1 MAQLKRMDQIRL
13 IISTYLEVRSY
24 RATARRLGMS
34 RNTIRDY
41 LVKLK
46 ACYADLKDALSQ
58 PDEVLIALVRS
69 PASRADS
76 EREKVFDE
84 QVGYWLK
91 ELRRVGVTR
100 SLLWQEYKVKHTD
113 GFGYTQFCE
122 RLKKAIGRR
131 DLTLVLSHNPGE
143 VMQLDFAGKKLH
155 WVDPQSGEVHTCE
168 VLVGVLPHSQYTFAI
183 ALASQQVVDS

>member
-24 RATARRLGMS
+24 RATARRVGMS

-46 ACYADLKDALSQ
+46 GSSTDLKDALSQ
-58 PDEVLIALVRS
+58 SDEVLIALVRS
-69 PASRADS
+69 PVSQADS
-76 EREKVFDE
+76 EREQVFND
-84 QVGYWLK
+84 QVDDWLK

-100 SLLWQEYKVKHTD
+100 RLLWQEYRRDHAD

-122 RLKKAIGRR
+122 RL
-131 DLTLVLSHNPGE
+131 
-143 VMQLDFAGKKLH
+143 
-155 WVDPQSGEVHTCE
+155 
-168 VLVGVLPHSQYTFAI
+168 
-183 ALASQQVVDS
+183 